1 MRSFII
7 LTTIIIICSLLRP
20 WWIIVIVSLLY
31 MSFNAPNSL
40 WKSIAISFLSGF
52 ISYLLFS
59 IYSSL
64 GLDRSPAELIANLF
78 GELPSWSA
86 YLITALIGGIAAAFG
101 GVSGYLARNIWKN
114 SLT

>member
-1 MRSFII
+1 MRSFVI
-7 LTTIIIICSLLRP
+7 LTAIIIICSLFLP

-31 MSFNAPNSL
+31 MSFNAPSSL
-40 WKSIAISFLSGF
+40 WKTITVSFLSGF

-59 IYSSL
+59 IYLSL

-86 YLITALIGGIAAAFG
+86 YLITAMIGGIAAAFG
-101 GVSGYLARNIWKN
+101 GMTGYLGGEIWKK
-114 SLT
+114 